1 MRLALNETT
10 NCSKVSD
17 AEERGKKKVSD
28 KERVLLFLKDVC
40 MKTGDH
46 SLKYDLNRCIEM
58 IEGKEN
64 QEVVDL
70 RNALEEAL
78 VENEVLFTEK
88 CELAVTLEC
97 MKAENNG
104 I

>member
-10 NCSKVSD
+10 NCSKVLE
-17 AEERGKKKVSD
+17 AEGRSKKMTSD
-28 KERVLLFLKDVC
+28 KDKVLLFLKDVC
-40 MKTGDH
+40 IKTNDH

-58 IEGKEN
+58 VEGKEN
-64 QEVVDL
+64 QEVADL

-78 VENEVLFTEK
+78 VENETLFTEK
-88 CELAVTLEC
+88 CELEVTLEC
-97 MKAENNG
+97 MKAEKSG